1 MAWWPGIHGVMVFTD
16 AQLGHQTEKGMELNK
31 TTKNQMEQKPKG
43 WLEMIKRKESPKN
56 DNLKGHMQTYQKAN

>member
-1 MAWWPGIHGVMVFTD
+1 
-16 AQLGHQTEKGMELNK
+16 MELNK

>member
-1 MAWWPGIHGVMVFTD
+1 
-16 AQLGHQTEKGMELNK
+16 MELNK

-56 DNLKGHMQTYQKAN
+56 DNLKVTCKLIKKQN